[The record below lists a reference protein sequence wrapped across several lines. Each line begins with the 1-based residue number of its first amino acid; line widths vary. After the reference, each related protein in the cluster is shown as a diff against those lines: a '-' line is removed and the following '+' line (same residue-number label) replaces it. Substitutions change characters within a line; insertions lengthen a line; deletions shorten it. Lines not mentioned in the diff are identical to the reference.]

1 MRRML
6 AIVVAGA
13 FLFAGWAPQ
22 PALANEKSEAKRQQK
37 EPVQLDLFFPYEYG
51 YDFKVIV
58 TNKPLSMKQVIVYHD
73 GRGSQ
78 EGVFAELKT
87 HCAMGYVPVRS
98 WLGNQAYLLA
108 GLLAHNLIREFQMQ
122 TAPPCRKTT
131 PKRAALWTFEY
142 PRFRPGTVS
151 VSFYAC
157 STSKR
162 AA

>member
-1 MRRML
+1 
-6 AIVVAGA
+6 
-13 FLFAGWAPQ
+13 
-22 PALANEKSEAKRQQK
+22 
-37 EPVQLDLFFPYEYG
+37 LDLFVPYEYG

-58 TNKPLSMKQVIVYHD
+58 TNKPLSMKQVIVYHG

-122 TAPPCRKTT
+122 TASPCRKTT
-131 PKRAALWTFEY
+131 PRRAALWAFERLGTFRNTILHRAGRLTR
-142 PRFRPGTVS
+142 PQGRPTLTVSAAAWLQARFRHLLNA
-151 VSFYAC
+151 FDH
-157 STSKR
+157 